1 MSKTRPGIS
10 ADASFQLMGIGATVL
25 DSPVGPGTVT
35 KFSDAGYPMVNGVS
49 VAWCLFS
56 FGPSLRVFDPQR
68 VAPKEY
74 TNG

>member
-1 MSKTRPGIS
+1 MPKTRPGIY
-10 ADASFQLMGIGATVL
+10 AGASHELMGIGAAVI

-49 VAWCLFS
+49 VAWCVFA

-68 VAPKEY
+68 VAPPEY
-74 TNG
+74 KSS